1 MGGKNGK
8 GVNKVKERNKMKT
21 KISIFAV
28 WLLFIFTLYSICSA
42 QTGEIIE
49 TREVFEDG
57 SVLIRF
63 ATENGTIISE
73 GLVYDNIELYD
84 FSYLDGND
92 NLLNTFGDDYLETT
106 IWVPNELGGCLPTSV
121 CYNSNNNK
129 YYFYGGRRIIIVDG
143 DTNEILDTI
152 NISETGNIGSDSHIE
167 LLTIQRRLV
176 YNPTENKI
184 YCITDGGELI
194 EINGN
199 TNDMNVIYQIQDP
212 QKFAFGNLHYNQNTN
227 KVFCVINEFDIY
239 EGWNGVIK
247 EYDCNNQVF
256 SCQIEYPIRINDI
269 TTTHVGN
276 KVYISFS
283 DGVKILD
290 ASDLSLIAEHND
302 IHAGAMVYNSNANEL
317 YVACGNKIA
326 VIDGI
331 TNELLP
337 YINVSSGNNL
347 IEYNPV
353 NNKIYCYSG
362 GYIRIIDKVSGHQIA
377 GYNIPH
383 AMSLLYN
390 YTDNTI
396 FCGGAD
402 LILMINGETDELT
415 GSTNLIG
422 CHCKQLCYNSLNNI
436 VCSANQIEGT
446 VDIIDNNCSLID
458 SLQIGGGV
466 YPGCYNS
473 MNNKVYYIQWFSGYE
488 NSFVSIIDGETNQVI
503 QSIPIGSK
511 LSACTYNSLNNKIY
525 VASYYDNKVIV
536 IDGASDTIIDTITT
550 TPYLY
555 SLFSGPGDSIYC
567 GCGNGGN
574 GGRIHVINGESDI
587 VTNNYFVDGRPSD
600 FTFNTIDQKIYACL
614 EYNNQV
620 VVIDRE
626 DNIYEIPVGV
636 TPVKMAYNPD
646 DNKVYCINY
655 DDCGVTP
662 VKMAYN
668 PDDNKVYCINYDDCT
683 VSIIDGL
690 DNYVINTLPTPPIP
704 QQVVYSSISNKI
716 YINGIISYINADQTK
731 IHVIDGKENEI
742 IKTIVLDGYGSS
754 LAYNPYNNNIYIHN
768 LYDKLHN
775 REMFINSIYCRTDEI
790 CSIISLEQHQ
800 KIGIIWLPKYGG
812 GMVYNSEN
820 NNIYTGN
827 CGFSNVSAIKCREP
841 IYSGPVWYVSPEG
854 DDNNDGS
861 EEFPF
866 ATIQKGIDV
875 AIDDDT
881 VLVLPGIYNEN
892 IHFNEENIT
901 VASLFLITGDDISN
915 AVIDGGGV
923 GNVVTFS
930 ANCSPILAGF
940 TIRNSGTNF
949 AGIFCD
955 MSHPTISNNI
965 LTENSIGI
973 HCAKID
979 LIFQL
984 ILIYNTISN
993 NDVGIYCSDSS
1004 PYIINNIIWGN
1015 SESFSFHPDYPS
1027 NPIISYSC
1035 IEGGFPEQGTDE
1047 GGNIYI
1053 DPLFAGAAV
1062 YNYSLTWNNTVRSP
1076 CIDTGDQD
1084 IEWDDDN
1091 TPPDMGAIPA
1101 ISHDYDS
1108 RILGTANDIN
1118 WISLPILDTLT
1129 TGHTDPLYVLEE
1141 AGLLDPLVL
1150 DKVVYEN
1157 EDVIK
1162 YEGEILWIDPD
1173 FEEFESIAGYKIR
1186 LKENAPNSTI
1196 GITGFRE
1203 DPSTPIH
1210 LEGDKDNWIGFFLE
1224 EPLSLPCDALDSI
1237 WDKWSCIQSKY
1248 WFINRIIWAL
1258 YVAAGETFPWTLN
1271 PGELYILEVIEDCD
1285 LIWGTGES
1293 KPRYVKPET
1302 ELFTYQEEFDYMP
1315 IFVDSTE
1322 VLNGIDEIGVFLDDE
1337 CIGASVVEGFPV
1349 FIPAYVDDDSTLT
1362 KGSNELTFQVASY
1375 GKSGKRGIPAFI
1387 YNETQNTFVE
1397 EPVILDAK
1405 SYAIVRLGTG
1415 EGIEI
1420 SKEFTLYQNYPNPF
1434 SPSFNRGSTT
1444 ISFVPSP
1451 EAENSEIKIYNTKGQ
1466 LIKQFKIQNLKFKI
1480 NEVAW
1485 DGKDDN
1491 GRQAG
1496 NGIYFYKVISGKKSA
1511 VKKMVLMH

>member
-1 MGGKNGK
+1 
-8 GVNKVKERNKMKT
+8 MKT

-28 WLLFIFTLYSICSA
+28 WLLFIFSLYSICSA

-49 TREVFEDG
+49 EREVFEDG
-57 SVLIRF
+57 SVLVRF
-63 ATENGTIISE
+63 VTENGTIISE

-106 IWVPNELGGCLPTSV
+106 ICVPNELGGCLPTSV
-121 CYNSNNNK
+121 CYNSSNNK

-167 LLTIQRRLV
+167 ILTVQRRLV
-176 YNPTENKI
+176 YNPIENKI
-184 YCITDGGELI
+184 YCITDEGKLV
-194 EINGN
+194 EIDGN
-199 TNDMNVIYQIQDP
+199 TNDINVIYQIQDP
-212 QKFAFGNLHYNQNTN
+212 QKFVYGNLHYNQNTN

-256 SCQIEYPIRINDI
+256 SCQIEYPILIKDI

-337 YINVSSGNNL
+337 NINVSSGNNL

-353 NNKIYCYSG
+353 NNKIYCSSG
-362 GYIRIIDKVSGHQIA
+362 GYVRIIDRVSGHQIA
-377 GYNIPH
+377 EYNIPH

-422 CHCKQLCYNSLNNI
+422 CHCKQLCYNSLNNT

-446 VDIIDNNCSLID
+446 VDIINNNCNLID

-525 VASYYDNKVIV
+525 IASYYDNKVIV
-536 IDGASDTIIDTITT
+536 IDGVSDTIIDTINT
-550 TPYLY
+550 TPYPY

-626 DNIYEIPVGV
+626 DNIYEIPVG
-636 TPVKMAYNPD
+636 A
-646 DNKVYCINY
+646 
-655 DDCGVTP
+655 TP

-683 VSIIDGL
+683 VSIIDGS
-690 DNYVINTLPTPPIP
+690 DNYVINTLPTPTRP
-704 QQVVYSSISNKI
+704 QQVVYSSMSNKI
-716 YINGIISYINADQTK
+716 YINGIEGYVNTDQS
-731 IHVIDGKENEI
+731 IIYVIDGKENEI

-800 KIGIIWLPKYGG
+800 KVGIIVLPKYGG

-827 CGFSNVSAIKCREP
+827 CGFSNVSVIKCREP

-875 AIDDDT
+875 AIDGDT
-881 VLVLPGIYNEN
+881 VLVFPGIYEEN
-892 IHFNEENIT
+892 IRFNEENIT
-901 VASLFLITGDDISN
+901 VAGLFLITGDEISN

-940 TIRNSGTNF
+940 TIINSGTNN
-949 AGIFCD
+949 AGITGT
-955 MSHPTISNNI
+955 MSHPIIIN
-965 LTENSIGI
+965 
-973 HCAKID
+973 
-979 LIFQL
+979 
-984 ILIYNTISN
+984 NTISN
-993 NDVGIYCSDSS
+993 NDIGIYCKDSS
-1004 PYIINNIIWGN
+1004 QNIINNIIWGN
-1015 SESFSFHPDYPS
+1015 NESFYFDPACPS

-1047 GGNIYI
+1047 GGNISE
-1053 DPLFAGAAV
+1053 DPHFV
-1062 YNYSLTWNNTVRSP
+1062 DPDNDNYSLQWNSDNFSP
-1076 CIDTGDQD
+1076 CIDTGDPET
-1084 IEWDDDN
+1084 EWDADN

-1101 ISHDYDS
+1101 ISHDYFYNQYDGGVID
-1108 RILGTANDIN
+1108 RVE
-1118 WISLPILDTLT
+1118 WISFSALNRTTNNYTEALGLLHRQALIDTITQGYHDAILD
-1129 TGHTDPLYVLEE
+1129 Y
-1141 AGLLDPLVL
+1141 
-1150 DKVVYEN
+1150 VVYEDEN
-1157 EDVIK
+1157 RIYFDNGWQN
-1162 YEGEILWIDPD
+1162 YLGD
-1173 FEEFESIAGYKIR
+1173 FDSKQGYKIVLQEEYTSADIGISGTR
-1186 LKENAPNSTI
+1186 EDESEPIQLYADKANWVGCYLKEPMGAGNAFSSIMNHVLTVRSEHWATSSANELA
-1196 GITGFRE
+1196 GIKCT
-1203 DPSTPIH
+1203 
-1210 LEGDKDNWIGFFLE
+1210 
-1224 EPLSLPCDALDSI
+1224 A
-1237 WDKWSCIQSKY
+1237 
-1248 WFINRIIWAL
+1248 
-1258 YVAAGETFPWTLN
+1258 N
-1271 PGELYILEVIEDCD
+1271 PGELYIITVDDDCE
-1285 LIWGTGES
+1285 LIWNDSGGGVD
-1293 KPRYVKPET
+1293 PYVKEKT
-1302 ELFTYQEEFDYMP
+1302 DYFTYEEKLDYMP
-1315 IFVDSTE
+1315 VNVDT
-1322 VLNGIDEIGVFLDDE
+1322 VYGDTTVTEIGVFDGDE
-1337 CIGASVVEGFPV
+1337 CIGATKVTDGYPV
-1349 FIPAYVDDDSTLT
+1349 QILAYTPES
-1362 KGSNELTFQVASY
+1362 GSKDGGNGLEFMLYY
-1375 GKSGKRGIPAFI
+1375 GSSKNKAKIVTNYTVFNRETSAFVNKPV
-1387 YNETQNTFVE
+1387 YYDRNDFVR
-1397 EPVILDAK
+1397 
-1405 SYAIVRLGTG
+1405 VRLNT
-1415 EGIEI
+1415 ERNQPEY
-1420 SKEFTLYQNYPNPF
+1420 EFALMNNYPNPVH
-1434 SPSFNRGSTT
+1434 NGLTN
-1444 ISFVPSP
+1444 ISFALSKDDK
-1451 EAENSEIKIYNTKGQ
+1451 NTEIQIFNIKGQ
-1466 LIKQFKIQNLKFKI
+1466 LVRKLDC
-1480 NEVAW
+1480 NEVACKNGKYTISW
-1485 DGKDDN
+1485 DCRNEN
-1491 GRQAG
+1491 GIRVSS
-1496 NGIYFYKVISGKKSA
+1496 GIYFYKLISDNKTA
-1511 VKKMVLMH
+1511 VKKMLVIK

>member
-655 DDCGVTP
+655 DDC
-662 VKMAYN
+662 
-668 PDDNKVYCINYDDCT
+668 T

-1076 CIDTGDQD
+1076 CIDTGNPGT
-1084 IEWDDDN
+1084 EWDADE
-1091 TPPDMGAIPA
+1091 TPPDMGAVPA
-1101 ISHDYDS
+1101 ISHNYDS
-1108 RILGTANDIN
+1108 RTLHEGWN
-1118 WISLPILDTLT
+1118 WFSFPVLDTLT
-1129 TGHTDPLYVLEE
+1129 EQADTALAVLAPILDNMEE
-1141 AGLLDPLVL
+1141 VL
-1150 DKVVYEN
+1150 FEN
-1157 EDVIK
+1157 RRVIWWNVDHW
-1162 YEGEILWIDPD
+1162 ENDIGD
-1173 FEEFESIAGYKIR
+1173 FRSVDGYKIQMNTPDT
-1186 LKENAPNSTI
+1186 LPIS
-1196 GITGFRE
+1196 GFLE
-1203 DPSTPIH
+1203 DPDAVIT
-1210 LEGDKDNWIGFFLE
+1210 LDTEAEYGNWIGYFI
-1224 EPLSLPCDALDSI
+1224 EPSMKPQDAFSQV
-1237 WDKWSCIQSKY
+1237 WDKLTYIKAQNWTILFDKQQQAQPPAICPTVDYGKS
-1248 WFINRIIWAL
+1248 
-1258 YVAAGETFPWTLN
+1258 YVVG
-1271 PGELYILEVIEDCD
+1271 VSEDCSFT
-1285 LIWGTGES
+1285 WGLPLAPAE
-1293 KPRYVKPET
+1293 PYEKPET
-1302 ELFTYQEEFDYMP
+1302 VVFDYQEKADYMP

-1322 VLNGIDEIGVFLDDE
+1322 AVAGIDEIGVFLDDE

-1349 FIPAYVDDDSTLT
+1349 FVPAYIEDEDSTGT
-1362 KGSNELTFQVASY
+1362 KDYGELTFQVATYSRND
-1375 GKSGKRGIPAFI
+1375 KRGIPVFV
-1387 YNETQNTFVE
+1387 YNEMKDAFVQ
-1397 EPVILDAK
+1397 EPIILDNK

-1415 EGIEI
+1415 AGIEFP
-1420 SKEFTLYQNYPNPF
+1420 KEFTLYQNYPNPIT
-1434 SPSFNRGSTT
+1434 NSTT
-1444 ISFVPSP
+1444 ISFIPSP
-1451 EAENSEIKIYNTKGQ
+1451 GVEKSEIKMYNIKGQ
-1466 LIKQFKIQNLKFKI
+1466 LVRTLTLMTNDKSPMTKVI
-1480 NEVAW
+1480 W

-1491 GRQAG
+1491 GRQVG

-1511 VKKMVLMH
+1511 IKKMVLMH